1 MPDRTGKEVVMEH
14 VMRERLQGVQ
24 LGEVQLVLLTA
35 SAACSFGDPCD
46 KCYDADYYYDH
57 PYFCQECLEEKGEE
71 D

>member
-1 MPDRTGKEVVMEH
+1 MK
-14 VMRERLQGVQ
+14 RLLV
-24 LGEVQLVLLTA
+24 LVLLTA

-46 KCYDADYYYDH
+46 KCYDADYSYDH

>member
-1 MPDRTGKEVVMEH
+1 MAASQ
-14 VMRERLQGVQ
+14 REGETNMKRLLV
-24 LGEVQLVLLTA
+24 LVLLTA

-46 KCYDADYYYDH
+46 KCYDADYSYDH